1 MKAASSSAFTV
12 RGLSAIPALALLIA
26 GCGGRGAGTPSTPAV
41 NPVPSSTSVTGEV
54 RIAIPPMRK
63 LHRRGKRPAYV
74 SPSTKSLGIKINTA
88 AVVVFDVAVPPCVTA
103 AGGGLNC
110 TFALS
115 APIGR
120 DTFAVSLYDA
130 TNATGTLLGAGSD
143 TLDVTSGGF
152 GPNILVIPVTGS
164 IALHLTSSSLTP
176 RVASTTT
183 LTVNELDPD
192 GNTISGAY
200 PNPIALTS
208 SNAAVT
214 LSRARVTAS
223 GQSVTVAYGG
233 STMMYG
239 SPSISASTPGA
250 TTVASTFSISTPC
263 AATYTAAH
271 LYGMWD
277 TVSTFDI
284 IGYALPFTGTGSPAG
299 SATYPVYMNADPSG
313 RIFVTQANTSGYP
326 ANTANVAYYTPPGT
340 SQTSVTPSNLDMY
353 GLAVD
358 DRGDLFISENNGT
371 NPSVFEMA
379 GPLPTAGSNYGAPV
393 QVPNSPS
400 KSYGLMFDKYCNLF
414 VDGQTAGSGTYVEI
428 LSTTGQAGHGY
439 GQAATTTNTSS
450 SFTGANGM
458 ALDSHGNLFVAGADS
473 IQELAPP
480 YTGVPLTLGF
490 TISGAYLPSLTVDAT
505 NNLYFADYAHNTID
519 ESSPPYSTYTSI
531 VSDTLSLAVGV
542 VVGP

>member
-1 MKAASSSAFTV
+1 MKADSSSAFTV
-12 RGLSAIPALALLIA
+12 RGLPAIAALALLIA
-26 GCGGRGAGTPSTPAV
+26 GCGGGSAGTPAV
-41 NPVPSSTSVTGEV
+41 NPVPPGTSVAGEV

-74 SPSTKSLGIKINTA
+74 SPSTKSLSIKINAA
-88 AVVVFDVAVPPCVTA
+88 AVVTFDVAVPPCVVA

-110 TFALS
+110 TFAVS
-115 APIGR
+115 APLGH

-130 TNATGTLLGAGSD
+130 KNATGTLLGAGSD

-152 GPNILVIPVTGS
+152 GPNILIVPVTGS
-164 IALHLTSSSLTP
+164 IALHLASSSLTP

-192 GNTISGAY
+192 GNTITGAY

-208 SNAAVT
+208 SNTAVT
-214 LSRARVTAS
+214 LSPARVTAS
-223 GQSVTVAYGG
+223 GQSVTVAYSG

-239 SPSISASTPGA
+239 GPSISASTSGA
-250 TTVASTFSISTPC
+250 ATVVSIFSVSTPC

-271 LYGMWD
+271 LYAMWD

-284 IGYALPFTGTGSPAG
+284 ISYALPFTGTSASAG
-299 SATYPVYMNADPSG
+299 NAVYPVYMNADPAG

-358 DRGDLFISENNGT
+358 DQGNLFISENNGAS
-371 NPSVFEMA
+371 PSVFEMT
-379 GPLPTAGSNYGAPV
+379 GPLPAAGSNYGAPV

-400 KSYGLMFDKYCNLF
+400 KSYGLLFDKYCNLF
-414 VDGQTAGSGTYVEI
+414 VDGQTAGSGTYLEI
-428 LSTTGQAGHGY
+428 LSTTGQAGSGY

-458 ALDSHGNLFVAGADS
+458 ALDSNGNLFIAGADS

-480 YTGVPLTLGF
+480 YTGTPSTLGF
-490 TISGAYLPSLTVDAT
+490 TIPGAYLPSLTMDAT
-505 NNLYFADYAHNTID
+505 NNLYFADYVHNTID
-519 ESSPPYSTYTSI
+519 ESSPPYSTYTPI
-531 VSDTLSLAVGV
+531 VSGTLSLAVGV